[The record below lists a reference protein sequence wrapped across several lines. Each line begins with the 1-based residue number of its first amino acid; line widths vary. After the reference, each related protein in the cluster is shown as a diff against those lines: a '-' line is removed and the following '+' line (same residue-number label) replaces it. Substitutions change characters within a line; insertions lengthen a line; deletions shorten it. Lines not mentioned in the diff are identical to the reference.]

1 MAQEEK
7 RKNEKKLDTK
17 HFTKTERRGLGFK
30 IIFSQDFSVY
40 CVSVHMEKR
49 HNKNETKLDL
59 ENKQGGVFN
68 MIFSKRNK
76 GCFNV
81 ILKQTD
87 FMIMSNLK
95 SNYTPKK

>member
-1 MAQEEK
+1 MEK
-7 RKNEKKLDTK
+7 RKKNEK
-17 HFTKTERRGLGFK
+17 
-30 IIFSQDFSVY
+30 
-40 CVSVHMEKR
+40 
-49 HNKNETKLDL
+49 KLDL
-59 ENKQGGVFN
+59 ENKQGGVSER
-68 MIFSKRNK
+68 FSRTEIR